1 MWGNF
6 MALDT
11 GDTIGPYQVV
21 SQLGQ
26 GGMATV
32 YKAYHPQLDRYVAIK
47 LMHPAFLNDPNFSMR
62 FRREAQVIAKL
73 EHTNIIP
80 VYDYSEFE
88 GEPYLVMKFI
98 DGDTLK
104 NALSEKMLS
113 FRQTIDILATVAS
126 ALTYAHELGIL
137 HRDVKPSNIL
147 LDANKTPYL
156 TDFGLARMMQAGQST
171 LSQDMLVGTPHYM
184 SPEQAKGNR
193 ELGPGTDIYSLGVM
207 YYEVAVGR
215 LPFSG
220 DTPYA
225 IVHDH
230 IYTPLPLPSQ
240 VNASVSPAVEQVLL
254 KALAKDPAERYSSAV
269 ELAQAFNRAIGE
281 TDFQPGAAPA
291 TRTRLP
297 QPTRAMREKPVSATK
312 QPPRKHKTGWLIGGT
327 GVVAALLVAAFLLV
341 NRPTSTTTQTPL
353 PTLASLTTPVPTAA
367 PANTLESATIRLYTV
382 PDMTSDQAQA
392 AIQQKPDEALNYLAL
407 ANALWKQNDLQ
418 GARTAIEQ
426 GFRAADDKITY
437 LLTAAAS
444 ADTLG
449 KTSGAVQLNV
459 QALNLA
465 QNNAAIYPAV
475 RAMVG
480 EYLYK
485 TALHPAALKPG
496 DTRRSSAADDTGIGA
511 IMVARG
517 LISENRLPLAAAALN
532 RLSVEDSALP
542 EAHLVQGELDLAQG
556 NKQKALTQW
565 KQVAA
570 MTDAP
575 GWVKQRANELI
586 QSNSGV

>member
-1 MWGNF
+1 MG
-6 MALDT
+6 LGT

-62 FRREAQVIAKL
+62 FQREAQVVAKL
-73 EHTNIIP
+73 EHPSIIP
-80 VYDYSEFE
+80 VYDYSEYE

-104 NALSEKMLS
+104 NALSDKKLS
-113 FRQTIDILATVAS
+113 FRQTVNILASVAE
-126 ALTYAHELGIL
+126 ALTYAHKLGIL

-147 LDANKTPYL
+147 LDASNTPYL

-184 SPEQAKGNR
+184 SPEQAKGNQ

-240 VNASVSPAVEQVLL
+240 VNPSVSPAVEQVLL
-254 KALAKDPAERYSSAV
+254 KALAKEPADRYQSAA
-269 ELAQAFNRAIGE
+269 ELAQAFNRAVAEKGA
-281 TDFQPGAAPA
+281 QPGAAPA
-291 TRTRLP
+291 TSTKLP
-297 QPTRAMREKPVSATK
+297 QPTRAVSARPSPGTTA
-312 QPPRKHKTGWLIGGT
+312 QPARQRRSGWLIGGT
-327 GVVAALLVAAFLLV
+327 GIAAALLVAAFLII
-341 NRPTSTTTQTPL
+341 NRPAAATTQTTL
-353 PTLASLTTPVPTAA
+353 PTLASLGQPTSSPSVSLTATPAA
-367 PANTLESATIRLYTV
+367 KSIHLLTV
-382 PDMTSDQAQA
+382 PDLTVEAAQA
-392 AIQQKPDEALNYLAL
+392 AIQQNPNDVTSYLAL
-407 ANALWKQNDLQ
+407 ANALWKQDDGQ
-418 GARTAIEQ
+418 GARSAIEQ
-426 GFRAADDKITY
+426 GFRAADDKISY
-437 LLTAAAS
+437 LLTAASS
-444 ADTLG
+444 ADKLG
-449 KTSGAVQLNV
+449 KTSGAAQMDV

-465 QNNAAIYPAV
+465 QNDAAMYPPV

-485 TALHPAALKPG
+485 LAIKPAALRPG
-496 DTRRSSAADDTGIGA
+496 DTRRDNPAEDTGIGT

-517 LISENRLPLAAAALN
+517 LISENRLPLAAATLN
-532 RLSVEDSALP
+532 RLSVENSALA
-542 EAHLVQGELDLAQG
+542 EAHLVQGELYLAQG
-556 NKQKALTQW
+556 NKDKAVDQW
-565 KQVAA
+565 KQAAA
-570 MTDAP
+570 MSDAP
-575 GWVKQRANELI
+575 SWVVQRADELI